1 MLSARENGYVE
12 TITNRRRYLPNIK
25 SDAVSTKNQAERQA
39 INTTIQGSA
48 ADIAKYA
55 IIRMSKNLKKI
66 DNLLKTNNRV
76 ELVLHMH
83 DELIYE
89 VPINLVERIANVL
102 KHSMENCVQLD
113 VPLKVKVKTGKNWG
127 ELNEIKV

>member
-12 TITNRRRYLPNIK
+12 TITNRRRYLPNIE
-25 SDAVSTKNQAERQA
+25 SDAFSTKNQAERQA

-55 IIRMSKNLKKI
+55 IIRMNKNLKKI
-66 DNLLKTNNRV
+66 DNLCQTNNRV

-89 VPINLVERIANVL
+89 VPINLVVRIANVL

>member
-12 TITNRRRYLPNIK
+12 TITNRRRYLPNIE

-66 DNLLKTNNRV
+66 DNLFKTNNRV